1 MTAFN
6 IVFIF
11 FISMVFIGAFF
22 LMNLTLAVVNTSFT
36 KSQNEAKAAAAPPKP
51 ENGEDGEVEVNLDEI
66 EEDIGA
72 KGEERE
78 IGISEFF
85 IAKRAA
91 KKMIEFLRARQTAKA
106 VMNEKAKL
114 AAVAEANLVQDELET
129 PNKAETNR
137 PLYHTQSST
146 KKPAMGA

>member
-36 KSQNEAKAAAAPPKP
+36 KSQNEAKAASAPPKV
-51 ENGEDGEVEVNLDEI
+51 EVGEDGMDAEVDLDEI
-66 EEDIGA
+66 EEDIA
-72 KGEERE
+72 NKDEERE

-91 KKMIEFLRARQTAKA
+91 RKMIEFLRAR
-106 VMNEKAKL
+106 
-114 AAVAEANLVQDELET
+114 
-129 PNKAETNR
+129 
-137 PLYHTQSST
+137 
-146 KKPAMGA
+146 